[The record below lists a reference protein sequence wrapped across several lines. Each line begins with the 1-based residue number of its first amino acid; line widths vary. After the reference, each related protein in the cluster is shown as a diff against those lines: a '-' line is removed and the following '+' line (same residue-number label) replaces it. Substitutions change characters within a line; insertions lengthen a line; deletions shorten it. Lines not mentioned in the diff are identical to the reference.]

1 MFRALYK
8 RIKTKD
14 GMKDFKHKPSSY
26 RNSKKMRQ
34 RSRRRK
40 MRLYIIKLKRSNDDI
55 D

>member
-1 MFRALYK
+1 MLRSLYK

-14 GMKDFKHKPSSY
+14 GMKDFKHHPSSY
-26 RNSKKMRQ
+26 RNSKKLRQ

-40 MRLYIIKLKRSNDDI
+40 MRLFVIKLKRFNDDI